1 MSIFEPHKTKMS
13 EFKVETKHL
22 ILASTCF
29 AAGVWYFLRNRGNR
43 FKQAHISEEFHPSQ
57 FSVWLSRTFST
68 SKIADTWEHPE
79 GPNLGFTSNDSWFK
93 GNGESTAKID
103 LLHQGHTKGGKLIV
117 VMVGLPG
124 RGKTYIARKIAR
136 YLRWISY
143 RTRAFS
149 LAKYRL
155 DKLGSKTADFF
166 DLSVSSYAAQRQSV
180 LVDAL
185 EDALR

>member
-1 MSIFEPHKTKMS
+1 MV
-13 EFKVETKHL
+13 EFKLEAKHL
-22 ILASTCF
+22 IVASTCVV
-29 AAGVWYFLRNRGNR
+29 AGVWYFISRNNSKGRQ
-43 FKQAHISEEFHPSQ
+43 FKHAHISEEYHQSQ
-57 FSVWLSRTFST
+57 FSEWLSRTFST
-68 SKIADTWEHPE
+68 SKLGGSLEHPE
-79 GPNLGFTSNDSWFK
+79 GPNLGFKSNNSWFT

-103 LLHQGHTKGGKLIV
+103 LLHQGHTKGGKLII

-166 DLSVSSYAAQRQSV
+166 DPTVSSYSAQRQGV